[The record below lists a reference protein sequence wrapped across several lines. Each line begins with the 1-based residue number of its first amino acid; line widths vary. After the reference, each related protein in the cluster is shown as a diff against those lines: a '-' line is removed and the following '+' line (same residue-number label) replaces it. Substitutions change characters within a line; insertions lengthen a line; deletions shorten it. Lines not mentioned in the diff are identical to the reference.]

1 MLEAVSGTSR
11 QLLVLE
17 PIGACEALLPLLQDA
32 GWSLRRCTTET
43 LVTATSHV
51 LLLDLHEQPLP
62 SLLAHLR
69 RTGLCCVALTAS
81 QATASSELDEL
92 AHEWLFSVLS
102 LPVDVPGLLE
112 TLQQAQ
118 AGARLL
124 RSKSKKP
131 RQFLGNSGQARSLRK
146 QLDEQG
152 RRDGPLLIRG
162 PRGSG
167 KHLLAQLLH
176 ERTASAQRRMLQV
189 DVTQLPGGLF
199 DQVGHSAILA
209 AAASTTILLEGITT
223 LSSADQQHLL
233 HYLQGCPGLRLLVIS
248 GDELEAAL
256 QTKRFR
262 EDLYRL
268 LSARQLHTPALSE
281 HPGDLLML
289 AEHFARRHGVA
300 IGRHHRRFSE
310 EAIEA
315 MMAHAWP
322 GNVRELRNRL
332 LRALVLSQGR
342 QILATDLGLEA
353 PQATDDDPVTLEDY
367 ILRAE
372 RQALNDVLGRYTHN
386 MSQAARTLGVSRP
399 TFYRLLHKH
408 RLR

>member
-1 MLEAVSGTSR
+1 MLEAVPGTSR
-11 QLLVLE
+11 QIMVLE
-17 PIGACEALLPLLQDA
+17 PTGACEALLPLLQAA
-32 GWSLRRCTTET
+32 GWALHRCTPET
-43 LVTATSHV
+43 LAASTSHV
-51 LLLDLHEQPLP
+51 LLLDLNEQPLP
-62 SLLAHLR
+62 TLLTHLR
-69 RTGLCCVALTAS
+69 RTGLCCVALAAS
-81 QATASSELDEL
+81 QPAVPIDLDEL
-92 AHEWLFSVLS
+92 AHEWLFAVLS

-124 RSKSKKP
+124 RSTSKKP
-131 RQFLGNSGQARSLRK
+131 RQFLGNSGKARNLRK

-152 RRDGPLLIRG
+152 SRDGPLLIRG

-176 ERTASAQRRMLQV
+176 ERTASAQRRMMQV
-189 DVTQLPGGLF
+189 DVAQLPEGLF
-199 DQVGHSAILA
+199 DQAGHSAILA
-209 AAASTTILLEGITT
+209 AAASTTLLLEGITT
-223 LSSADQQHLL
+223 VSSADQQYLL
-233 HYLQGCPGLRLLVIS
+233 QHLQGQPSLRLLLLSS
-248 GDELEAAL
+248 GELEAAL
-256 QTKRFR
+256 QAKRFR
-262 EDLYRL
+262 EDLYQL

-289 AEHFARRHGVA
+289 AEHFARCHGVV

-315 MMAHAWP
+315 MMAHPWP

-332 LRALVLSQGR
+332 LRALVFSQGR
-342 QILATDLGLEA
+342 QILAMDLGLEA
-353 PQATDDDPVTLEDY
+353 PQAADNAPVTLEDY

-372 RQALNDVLGRYTHN
+372 RQALNDVLGRHTHN

>member
-81 QATASSELDEL
+81 QPAASSELDEL
-92 AHEWLFSVLS
+92 AHEWLFAVLS

-199 DQVGHSAILA
+199 DQAGHSATLA

-233 HYLQGCPGLRLLVIS
+233 HHLQGHPGLRLLVIS
-248 GDELEAAL
+248 GDELEVAL
-256 QTKRFR
+256 QTKHFR

-342 QILATDLGLEA
+342 QILASDLGLEA